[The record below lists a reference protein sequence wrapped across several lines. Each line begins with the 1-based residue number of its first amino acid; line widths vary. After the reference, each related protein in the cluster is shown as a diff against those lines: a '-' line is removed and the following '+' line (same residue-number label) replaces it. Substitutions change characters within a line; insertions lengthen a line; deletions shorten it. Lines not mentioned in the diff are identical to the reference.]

1 MCFYQIPYEHPH
13 HTLKARNPLKWL
25 GLRAF
30 LYVLRVCILLSY
42 ITKFA

>member
-13 HTLKARNPLKWL
+13 LKGSQSLEMTGFA
-25 GLRAF
+25 GSF
-30 LYVLRVCILLSY
+30 YVLRVCILPSY